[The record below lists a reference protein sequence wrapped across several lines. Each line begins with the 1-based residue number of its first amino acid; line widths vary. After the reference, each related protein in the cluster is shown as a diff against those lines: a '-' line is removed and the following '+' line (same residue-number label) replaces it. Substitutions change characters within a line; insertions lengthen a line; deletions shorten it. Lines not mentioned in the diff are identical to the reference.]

1 MPANTSAHVM
11 QFLDDKNR
19 KWWILVA
26 MGGVVGLILLDET
39 VVGVALPSVKRDLGL
54 SEVAAHWVIN
64 AYLLVFAGLAAA
76 AGKLGDV
83 VGLKRLF
90 VLGVVIF
97 GLASLSAGFAQ
108 DAFWLIAARAIQ
120 GIGAAVIFPASMAMV
135 TIAFPKEKRGLA
147 LGIYGA
153 IGTVFLAL
161 GPLVGGFLTDFYS
174 WRWIFWI
181 NPPIAAGIALMV
193 AFAWVDPPREE
204 AAARFDYL
212 GLILLVSG
220 LGLFVF
226 ALMQGPEWGW
236 SEPAI
241 VALLIA
247 GLALLATF
255 VLVER
260 RIASPLIDVDLFDS
274 ATFSA
279 CNLVVFAAQFSKIA
293 VIVFGAIYL
302 QNSLHMTPLEAGLA
316 LVAAVGPAPFTATL
330 SGRLADRVGERIPT
344 LAGLA
349 AAGLALLWIGF
360 AVVWDNY
367 WLLFP
372 ALLIWGGASPF
383 LFMPPQRAI
392 MNAVPVSK
400 QGQAGGIAMT
410 SQLLGGTIGMAVC
423 GTLFVMTN
431 DFRVVILATAGLML
445 AILLIGWLTIKRGT
459 NVISR

>member
-1 MPANTSAHVM
+1 M
-11 QFLDDKNR
+11 QILNDKNR

-39 VVGVALPSVKRDLGL
+39 VVGVALPSVRRDLDL
-54 SEVAAHWVIN
+54 SQVAAHWVIN

-83 VGLKRLF
+83 IGLKRLF
-90 VLGVVIF
+90 ILGVVFF
-97 GLASLSAGFAQ
+97 GVASLAAGFAQ
-108 DAFWLIAARAIQ
+108 NGSWLITARAIQ
-120 GIGAAVIFPASMAMV
+120 GIGAAVIFPSSMAMV
-135 TIAFPKEKRGLA
+135 TIAFPKEQRGLA

-161 GPLVGGFLTDFYS
+161 GPLIGGFLTDVFS

-193 AFAWVDPPREE
+193 AAAWVDPPREQ
-204 AAARFDYL
+204 ATARFDYL
-212 GLILLVSG
+212 GLMLLVSG
-220 LGLFVF
+220 LSLFVF

-236 SEPAI
+236 SDPAI
-241 VALLIA
+241 LALLIA

-255 VLVER
+255 VVVER
-260 RIASPLIDVDLFDS
+260 LIATPLIDVDLFDS

-302 QNSLHMTPLEAGLA
+302 QNALNMSPLEAGLA
-316 LVAAVGPAPFTATL
+316 LVAAVGPAPFTAAL
-330 SGRLADRVGERIPT
+330 SGRLADRVGSRIPT
-344 LAGLA
+344 LAGLT
-349 AAGLALLWIGF
+349 AAGLALLWVGF
-360 AVVWDNY
+360 AVVWDSY
-367 WLLFP
+367 WLLLP
-372 ALLIWGGASPF
+372 AVLVWGGASPF
-383 LFMPPQRAI
+383 LFMRPQRAI
-392 MNAVPVSK
+392 MNAVPASK

-431 DFRVVILATAGLML
+431 DFRVVFLATAVLML
-445 AILLIGWLTIKRGT
+445 AVLLIGWLAIERGT
-459 NVISR
+459 KET

>member
-1 MPANTSAHVM
+1 M
-11 QFLDDKNR
+11 QILNDKNR

-39 VVGVALPSVKRDLGL
+39 VVGIALPSVRRDLGL
-54 SEVAAHWVIN
+54 SQVASHWVIN

-83 VGLKRLF
+83 IGLKRLF
-90 VLGVVIF
+90 ILGVVIF
-97 GLASLSAGFAQ
+97 GVSSLAAGFAQ
-108 DAFWLIAARAIQ
+108 NGAWLITARAIQ
-120 GIGAAVIFPASMAMV
+120 GIGAAVIFPSSMAMV
-135 TIAFPKEKRGLA
+135 TIAFPKEQRGLA

-161 GPLVGGFLTDFYS
+161 GPLIGGFLTDVFS

-193 AFAWVDPPREE
+193 AAAWVDPPREQ
-204 AAARFDYL
+204 ATARFDYL
-212 GLILLVSG
+212 GLMLLVSG
-220 LGLFVF
+220 LSLFVF

-236 SEPAI
+236 SNPAI
-241 VALLIA
+241 LALLIA

-255 VLVER
+255 VVVER
-260 RIASPLIDVDLFDS
+260 RIATPLIDVDLFDS

-302 QNSLHMTPLEAGLA
+302 QNALNLSPLEAGLA
-316 LVAAVGPAPFTATL
+316 LVAAVGPAPFTAAL
-330 SGRLADRVGERIPT
+330 SGRLADRVGSRIPT
-344 LAGLA
+344 LAGLT
-349 AAGLALLWIGF
+349 AAGLALLWVGF
-360 AVVWDNY
+360 AVVWDSY
-367 WLLFP
+367 WLLLP
-372 ALLIWGGASPF
+372 ALLVWGGASPF

-392 MNAVPVSK
+392 MNAVPASK

-431 DFRVVILATAGLML
+431 DFRVVFLATAAWML
-445 AILLIGWLTIKRGT
+445 AVLLIGWFAIERGT
-459 NVISR
+459 KET

>member
-1 MPANTSAHVM
+1 M
-11 QFLDDKNR
+11 QFFNDGNR
-19 KWWILVA
+19 KWWILIA

-39 VVGVALPSVKRDLGL
+39 VVGVALPSVKHDLGL

-76 AGKLGDV
+76 GGKLGDV
-83 VGLKRLF
+83 IGLKRLF
-90 VLGVVIF
+90 IVGVLIF

-108 DAFWLIAARAIQ
+108 DGYWIIVARAIQ
-120 GIGAAVIFPASMAMV
+120 GIGAAVIFPSSMAMV
-135 TIAFPKEKRGLA
+135 TIAFPKDQRGLA

-161 GPLVGGFLTDFYS
+161 GPLIGGFLTDFFS

-181 NPPIAAGIALMV
+181 NPAIAAGITLVV
-193 AFAWVDPPREE
+193 AAAWVDPPREE
-204 AAARFDYL
+204 ARARFDFL
-212 GLILLVSG
+212 GFFLLVSG

-236 SEPAI
+236 SDAAI
-241 VALLIA
+241 RALLIA
-247 GLALLATF
+247 GLAFLATF
-255 VLVER
+255 VFVEDR
-260 RIASPLIDVDLFDS
+260 TGVPLIDVDLFNN
-274 ATFSA
+274 AKFAA
-279 CNLVVFAAQFSKIA
+279 CNLVLFAAQFSKIA

-302 QNSLHMTPLEAGLA
+302 QNSLDMTPLESGLA
-316 LVAAVGPAPFTATL
+316 LVAAVGPAPFTAAL
-330 SGRLADRVGERIPT
+330 SGKLADRVGTRVPT
-344 LAGLA
+344 LAGLT

-360 AVVWDNY
+360 AVVSDNY
-367 WLLFP
+367 WILLP

-392 MNAVPVSK
+392 MNSVPGSK

-431 DFRVVILATAGLML
+431 DFRVVFLSTSALML
-445 AILLIGWLTIKRGT
+445 AVLLICWFAIGHEATEA
-459 NVISR
+459 SH

>member
-1 MPANTSAHVM
+1 
-11 QFLDDKNR
+11 
-19 KWWILVA
+19 
-26 MGGVVGLILLDET
+26 
-39 VVGVALPSVKRDLGL
+39 
-54 SEVAAHWVIN
+54 
-64 AYLLVFAGLAAA
+64 VFAGLAAA

-90 VLGVVIF
+90 IFGVVIF

-108 DAFWLIAARAIQ
+108 DGLWIITARAIQ
-120 GIGAAVIFPASMAMV
+120 GIGAAVVFPSSMAMV
-135 TIAFPKEKRGLA
+135 TIAFPKEQRGFA

-161 GPLVGGFLTDFYS
+161 GPLVGGFLTDVFS

-193 AFAWVDPPREE
+193 AVAWVDPPREE
-204 AAARFDYL
+204 ATAKFDYM

-236 SEPAI
+236 SESVI
-241 VALLIA
+241 LALLIA
-247 GLALLATF
+247 GLALFAAF
-255 VLVER
+255 VVVER
-260 RIASPLIDVDLFDS
+260 RIGAPLIDVDLFGS

-302 QNSLHMTPLEAGLA
+302 QNALNMSPLEAGLA
-316 LVAAVGPAPFTATL
+316 LVAAVGPAPFTAAL
-330 SGRLADRVGERIPT
+330 SGRLADRIGARIPT

-360 AVVWDNY
+360 AIVWNSY
-367 WLLFP
+367 WLLLP

-392 MNAVPVSK
+392 MNAVPASK

-423 GTLFVMTN
+423 GTLFVMTK
-431 DFRVVILATAGLML
+431 DFRVVFLATAALML
-445 AILLIGWLTIKRGT
+445 AVLLIGWIAIERGT
-459 NVISR
+459 NETSR

>member
-1 MPANTSAHVM
+1 M
-11 QFLDDKNR
+11 QILNDKNR

-54 SEVAAHWVIN
+54 SQVAAHWVIN

-83 VGLKRLF
+83 IGLKRLF
-90 VLGVVIF
+90 ILGVVIF
-97 GLASLSAGFAQ
+97 GVASLAAGFAQ
-108 DAFWLIAARAIQ
+108 NGSWLITARAIQ
-120 GIGAAVIFPASMAMV
+120 GIGAAVIFPSSIAMV
-135 TIAFPKEKRGLA
+135 TIAFPKEQRGLA

-161 GPLVGGFLTDFYS
+161 GPLIGGFVTDVFS

-193 AFAWVDPPREE
+193 AAAWVNPPREQ
-204 AAARFDYL
+204 ATARFDYL
-212 GLILLVSG
+212 GLMLLVSG
-220 LGLFVF
+220 LSLFVI

-236 SEPAI
+236 SDPAI
-241 VALLIA
+241 LALLIA

-255 VLVER
+255 AVVER
-260 RIASPLIDVDLFDS
+260 RIATPLIDVDLFDS

-279 CNLVVFAAQFSKIA
+279 CNIVVFAAQFSKIA

-302 QNSLHMTPLEAGLA
+302 QNALNMRPLEAGLA
-316 LVAAVGPAPFTATL
+316 LVAAVGPAPFTAAL
-330 SGRLADRVGERIPT
+330 SGRLADRVGSRIPT
-344 LAGLA
+344 LAGLT
-349 AAGLALLWIGF
+349 AAGLALLWVGF

-367 WLLFP
+367 WLLLP

-392 MNAVPVSK
+392 MNAVPASK

-423 GTLFVMTN
+423 GTLFVMTK
-431 DFRVVILATAGLML
+431 DFRVVFLATAVLML
-445 AILLIGWLTIKRGT
+445 TVLLIGWLAIERGT
-459 NVISR
+459 KET